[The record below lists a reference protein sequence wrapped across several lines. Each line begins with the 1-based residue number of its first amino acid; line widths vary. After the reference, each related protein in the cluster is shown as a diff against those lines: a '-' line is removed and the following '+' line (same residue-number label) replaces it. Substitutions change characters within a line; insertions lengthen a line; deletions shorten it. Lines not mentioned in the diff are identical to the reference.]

1 MKYLL
6 GVDFGG
12 GASKATLLRTD
23 GWVVATHSVE
33 YPTSYPESGWAEQNP
48 KDWYVAASRNIRS
61 VLEKSRVDPSDI
73 LMVALDVATHTAVLL
88 DENFQ
93 VLRPAIYWTD
103 TRSKIQV
110 NELRKEYEDFIYQKT
125 LHSPDTIWT
134 LPQLLWVRQ
143 NEPEI
148 WKKTRH
154 ILFAKDMVRYWL
166 TGEYGTDE
174 IDAQGSMLLDYET
187 GWWCDGL
194 CSLLGIPVEVLPP
207 IHRSTEL
214 AGCVTSAA
222 AVDTGLCQGTPVCFG
237 TTDTVMEVFAAGAV
251 EPGQMTVKLATA
263 GRICVITEKPYPH
276 RDLVN
281 YSHVIPGLWYPGTA
295 TKSAAASY
303 RWYRDTF
310 GESYRELD
318 MAAEQIEAGCGGLLF
333 HPYLNGE
340 LTPYADPMLR
350 GSFTGIQ
357 AGHTKAHFS
366 RAVMEGVAFSLM
378 DCRCTLEELEI
389 PLASKAVIIGGGSSS
404 ALWRQI
410 VADTLGL
417 TLQLMENNDSSFGS
431 AMLAGVAEGVFSG
444 FSDAARTCIR
454 LRSETRPKPENTKR
468 YASLY
473 PVYRQ
478 IHDALAPVY
487 HLMEKADK

>member
-1 MKYLL
+1 
-6 GVDFGG
+6 
-12 GASKATLLRTD
+12 
-23 GWVVATHSVE
+23 
-33 YPTSYPESGWAEQNP
+33 
-48 KDWYVAASRNIRS
+48 
-61 VLEKSRVDPSDI
+61 
-73 LMVALDVATHTAVLL
+73 
-88 DENFQ
+88 
-93 VLRPAIYWTD
+93 
-103 TRSKIQV
+103 
-110 NELRKEYEDFIYQKT
+110 
-125 LHSPDTIWT
+125 
-134 LPQLLWVRQ
+134 
-143 NEPEI
+143 
-148 WKKTRH
+148 
-154 ILFAKDMVRYWL
+154 
-166 TGEYGTDE
+166 
-174 IDAQGSMLLDYET
+174 
-187 GWWCDGL
+187 
-194 CSLLGIPVEVLPP
+194 
-207 IHRSTEL
+207 
-214 AGCVTSAA
+214 
-222 AVDTGLCQGTPVCFG
+222 
-237 TTDTVMEVFAAGAV
+237 
-251 EPGQMTVKLATA
+251 
-263 GRICVITEKPYPH
+263 
-276 RDLVN
+276 
-281 YSHVIPGLWYPGTA
+281 
-295 TKSAAASY
+295 
-303 RWYRDTF
+303 
-310 GESYRELD
+310 

-478 IHDALAPVY
+478 IHDVLAPVY
-487 HLMEKADK
+487 HLMEKVDK